1 MLSMPSSSCA
11 MKRKIPATMATQ
23 HPDNAL
29 PYWITGKRF
38 ISAQEE
44 IEECYRCFS
53 ELGVQEFMWDWEG
66 KFVDEAVIDRMYAE
80 YRDYFKKNQIG
91 KDLFITFRL
100 PNIWIESTHKLP
112 RAFMNMISAEDAAK
126 TYGFH
131 SPPLFEAI
139 LPMTTSATQLE
150 FLQKTFLKTMKATTE
165 IFDLKSEMSMLEVIP
180 LFEEFEAMADA
191 KNVLH
196 AYTKFLQK
204 EYKHKPEYMRVFTAR
219 SDPAMNAGF
228 LPAKLACK
236 LAISSYHEFSD
247 ETGIEVYPWVGGG
260 SLPFRGGINPENIEP
275 ILEEYRGVATVTIQS
290 AFRYDYPLDQVKKAI
305 ARLNQQLPKGRKK
318 PVMLSA
324 SEGEIVKSFNREVS
338 KYYRGTI
345 ESIAALIN
353 TVAAKLPSHRE
364 RVQHVGLF
372 GYSRGVGKVTL
383 PRAIKFNGALY
394 SVGIPPE
401 LIASG
406 RALKYAEEMGILPLI
421 HKLCPYLKEDFRH
434 AGHYLNRENL
444 DMLCK
449 KNKAWKEVRTEIE
462 DIERIIGVQIGPE
475 APHHM
480 IHRNLTSTIFHKMQI
495 NMPIEEDLLKAAE
508 IRKSLG

>member
-1 MLSMPSSSCA
+1 M
-11 MKRKIPATMATQ
+11 RKIPATMATQ
-23 HPDNAL
+23 HPDNAF
-29 PYWITGKRF
+29 PSCFTGKRF

-44 IEECYRCFS
+44 IEECFRCFS
-53 ELGVQEFMWDWEG
+53 ELGVEEFMWDWEG
-66 KFVDEAVIDRMYAE
+66 KFVDEAVIDRLYTE
-80 YRDYFKKNQIG
+80 YHDYFKKHQIG
-91 KDLFITFRL
+91 KDLFITYRV

-112 RAFMNMISAEDAAK
+112 RAFMSMISAEDLAK

-150 FLQKTFLKTMKATTE
+150 YLQKTFLKTMKATTE
-165 IFDLKSEMSMLEVIP
+165 IFDLKSQMSMLEVIP

-196 AYTKFLQK
+196 AYTKFLMK
-204 EYKHKPEYMRVFTAR
+204 EYKHKPKYLRVFTAR

-236 LAISSYHEFSD
+236 HAISLYHEFSK

-260 SLPFRGGINPENIEP
+260 SLPFRGGINPENIDA
-275 ILEEYRGVATVTIQS
+275 ILEEFKGVATVTIQS
-290 AFRYDYPLDQVKKAI
+290 AFRYDYPFLEVKKAI
-305 ARLNQQLPKGRKK
+305 AKLNKELPKNRKK
-318 PVMLSA
+318 PVMLSHA
-324 SEGEIVKSFNREVS
+324 EGEMVKSFNREAS
-338 KYYRGTI
+338 KFYRETI
-345 ESIAALIN
+345 ESVADLIN
-353 TVAAKLPSHRE
+353 AVAAKLPSHRE

-372 GYSRGVGKVTL
+372 GYSRGMGKVTL

-406 RALKYAEEMGILPLI
+406 RALRLAEEMGMMKLI
-421 HKLCPYLKEDFRH
+421 HKLCPYLKEDFVH

-444 DMLCK
+444 EMLCK
-449 KNKAWKEVRTEIE
+449 KNKAWKVVRDEIE

-475 APHHM
+475 KPHHI
-480 IHRNLTSTIFHKMQI
+480 IHRNLTSSIYHKMQLD
-495 NMPIEEDLLKAAE
+495 MPIEEDLLKAAE
-508 IRKSLG
+508 IRRSLG